1 MFYLNFS
8 VKQSCGYQLLLFI
21 CSASKERLV
30 PPLSHAGHVQRATKT
45 LLGASVRRQTQGPQT
60 LAGFSLRDVGGGSL
74 LEAAWAPQHCPQH
87 LLPSEPILP
96 CFPSSSAKNVFETE
110 ADGKKVSGK
119 KLNWAFTP
127 GVPQC
132 WLCCLTLEEACPPV
146 SSTVQYLS
154 TCGYSW
160 IWDSREE
167 GEPLQPGE
175 EQKEALC
182 SASAVIHHKRLP
194 SVSYFA

>member
-1 MFYLNFS
+1 MATSTVVDRVPFTYLFS
-8 VKQSCGYQLLLFI
+8 FKRKASPAFVTRRP
-21 CSASKERLV
+21 CSTSHQPSLGPVSEDRHRDPRHSQA
-30 PPLSHAGHVQRATKT
+30 PLSGMWEEGPSWRLRGHLSTAVSTY
-45 LLGASVRRQTQGPQT
+45 
-60 LAGFSLRDVGGGSL
+60 
-74 LEAAWAPQHCPQH
+74 CPQH
-87 LLPSEPILP
+87 LFPSEPILP
-96 CFPSSSAKNVFETE
+96 CFPSNSAKNVFETE

-132 WLCCLTLEEACPPV
+132 WLCCLTLEGACPPV
-146 SSTVQYLS
+146 SSTAQYLS
-154 TCGYSW
+154 TCGHSW